1 MHLVGYILEYT
12 YCIVNMHNTSSE
24 TKQIGHLLR
33 TSTIGMLHFKIL
45 NDQTVQVSKT
55 LVWQAVRSVNT
66 SPHKFQRS
74 SYNDYILP
82 ASTMFVQSSNYS
94 QFPQK
99 WTLIQDAYFSKTIT
113 KNLRPYPPNSEV
125 HNSHTALLIT
135 QKVKKV
141 TDIRYSVTIFRMSFM
156 KIIYLVFA
164 IFTSVVE
171 SGDIQMNT
179 SITFGRFIWNPT
191 DTIKRISVTRLFMK

>member
-1 MHLVGYILEYT
+1 
-12 YCIVNMHNTSSE
+12 
-24 TKQIGHLLR
+24 
-33 TSTIGMLHFKIL
+33 MLHFKIL

-125 HNSHTALLIT
+125 HTTAIRHCWSHRKLRKLVLQREFYAVASWTQGTGLNNFTVAVKRHMSQGNMVLFLIAAAFNGSSLF
-135 QKVKKV
+135 
-141 TDIRYSVTIFRMSFM
+141 YFS
-156 KIIYLVFA
+156 
-164 IFTSVVE
+164 
-171 SGDIQMNT
+171 
-179 SITFGRFIWNPT
+179 
-191 DTIKRISVTRLFMK
+191 ISVLTRYLCCWETTNIWWGITKRDSKCLIISLMAS